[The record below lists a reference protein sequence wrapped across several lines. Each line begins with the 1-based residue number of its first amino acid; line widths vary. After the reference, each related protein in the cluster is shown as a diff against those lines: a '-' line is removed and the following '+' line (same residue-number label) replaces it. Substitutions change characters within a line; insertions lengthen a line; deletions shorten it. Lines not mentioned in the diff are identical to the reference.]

1 MALHLFGIRH
11 HGPGSA
17 RSLLRAL
24 EELQPDCLLIEGPPD
39 AEAAL
44 PLLTHEQMEPPVAL
58 LVYQAE
64 QPQKAAFYPFAIFSP
79 EWQALQFGLQR
90 NLPTRFMDLPQ
101 SHWLALTQEESA
113 IRNPQSAIQADPI
126 GVLAQAAG
134 YDDSERWWEHVVE
147 HRRDGADIF
156 AAILEAMTA
165 LRVEAERELAT
176 TKLNQNTTAREV
188 GQTLVCPDQQDR
200 LKSVLRALRSEQT
213 TAGLGEEPVA
223 ELAELNREA
232 LREALREAWMRQ
244 TIRRAQK
251 EGFERIAVVCGAWH
265 APMLTTE
272 TVAQQAKSDAAL
284 LKGLPKVK
292 VQATWTPWTHGRL
305 SYQSGYGAGIEAPGW
320 YQHLWLTQEGVATR
334 WLALVARLLRDE
346 GLDVSSAHV
355 IEAVRLAETLAAL
368 RGRPLTGLPEL
379 NEAVQSVF
387 CFGDDLP
394 LRLIHDKLIVG
405 ETLGRVPDE
414 TPLVPLQQDLQ
425 REQKRLRLK
434 AEANEKTLDL
444 DLRKET
450 DLERSRL
457 LHRLN
462 LLGVPWGAVR
472 DISGKSGTF
481 HELWRVRWEPEFV
494 VQLIEAGVWGSTLQ
508 TAASSKAR
516 AAADKADLPA
526 LTALLER
533 VLLSALPD
541 AVAHLMT
548 RLQTESALASDIG
561 LLMDALPPLAN
572 VQRYSD
578 VRQTDA
584 ALLGTVTDGLVARIC
599 VGLPGACASLNDE
612 AAQAMFARLDKVH
625 GAIQLLQQ
633 EAHTAQ
639 WQQTLLRLVEQRGLH
654 GLLAG
659 RACRLLLDVQA
670 LGADEAARRLSLALS
685 SANEPTQAGA
695 WVEGFLHGSGLLL
708 LHDET
713 LWQVLDAWLT
723 ALPEEQFIALLPLLR
738 RTFANFTAPERR
750 QMGERVKRGGGGV
763 VNVAMSN
770 TEEFDFERAATV
782 LPLVARLLGLKVEA
796 SV

>member
-1 MALHLFGIRH
+1 MVALHLFGIRH

-64 QPQKAAFYPFAIFSP
+64 QPQRAVFYPFAVFSP
-79 EWQALQFGLQR
+79 EWQALQFSLQR
-90 NLPTRFMDLPQ
+90 HLPTRFMDLPQ
-101 SHWLALTQEESA
+101 SHWLALAEQAPVSN
-113 IRNPQSAIQADPI
+113 IKSPIQSDPI

-147 HRRDGADIF
+147 HRRDGADLF
-156 AAILEAMTA
+156 AAILEAMAA
-165 LRVEAERELAT
+165 LRVEAEREH
-176 TKLNQNTTAREV
+176 
-188 GQTLVCPDQQDR
+188 
-200 LKSVLRALRSEQT
+200 
-213 TAGLGEEPVA
+213 A
-223 ELAELNREA
+223 ELRLANAEAGETLEAETAELNRE
-232 LREALREAWMRQ
+232 RLREAWMRQ

-251 EGFERIAVVCGAWH
+251 EGFARIAVVCGAWH
-265 APMLTTE
+265 APMLTDE
-272 TVAQQAKSDAAL
+272 IVAQTAKADAAL

-334 WLALVARLLRDE
+334 WLARVARLLRDE

-368 RGRPLTGLPEL
+368 RGRPITGLAEL
-379 NEAVQSVF
+379 NEAVQSVV

-414 TPLVPLQQDLQ
+414 TPLVPLQQDMQ

-450 DLERSRL
+450 DLDRSRL

-462 LLGVPWGAVR
+462 LLSVPWGAVQGV
-472 DISGKSGTF
+472 SGKSGTF
-481 HELWRVRWEPEFV
+481 HELWRVRWQPEFV

-516 AAADKADLPA
+516 DEADKADLPA
-526 LTALLER
+526 LTTLLER

-548 RLQTESALASDIG
+548 RLQTESALASDVG

-578 VRQTDA
+578 VRQTDV

-599 VGLPGACASLNDE
+599 IGLPGACASLNDE
-612 AAQAMFARLDKVH
+612 AAQMMFARFEKVNA
-625 GAIQLLQQ
+625 AIQLLQR

-639 WQQTLLRLVEQRGLH
+639 WQQTLLRLVEQQGLH

-659 RACRLLLDVQA
+659 RACRLLLDAQA
-670 LGADEAARRLSLALS
+670 LDAVEAARRLSLALS
-685 SANEPTQAGA
+685 SANEPAQAGA

-723 ALPEEQFIALLPLLR
+723 ALPEEPFIALLPLLR

-750 QMGERVKRGGGGV
+750 QMGERVKRGGSMV
-763 VNVAMSN
+763 TVAAGEAN
-770 TEEFDFERAATV
+770 DFDFARAAAV
-782 LPLVARLLGLKVEA
+782 LPLVAQLLGLEFETTRKTWLINT
-796 SV
+796 